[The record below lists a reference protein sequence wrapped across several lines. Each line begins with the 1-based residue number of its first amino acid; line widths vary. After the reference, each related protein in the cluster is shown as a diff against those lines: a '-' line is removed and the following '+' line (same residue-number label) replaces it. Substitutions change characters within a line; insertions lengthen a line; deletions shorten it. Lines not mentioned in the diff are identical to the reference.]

1 MTKKP
6 EYIKKFIEEAGLP
19 SNTKF
24 LGFVVHLP
32 ETDEFLKNVVYGKG
46 FENREWASI
55 PDLAKIYKIEKK
67 AAKEVSNYGKNATVA
82 CLLDTGNQYVLA
94 HENM

>member
-1 MTKKP
+1 MPKTP
-6 EYIKKFIEEAGLP
+6 NYIKEFIEEADLP

-32 ETDEFLKNVVYGKG
+32 ETDEFLKRAVYGKG

-55 PDLAKIYKIEKK
+55 PDLAKIYKVEKK
-67 AAKEVSNYGKNATVA
+67 AENEVKNYGENATVA

-94 HENM
+94 HKDM